1 MDKKWTEIII
11 EAFQNLGGDAKYSDL
26 YDEIESITGK
36 GRKVKD
42 FTPTVR
48 GAIETHSSDSTTF
61 NGTPGSDKDLFVSL
75 SGIGKGHWGVRKDK
89 DYNQSEVNLTASLE
103 EFEEGKQVLKKHLK
117 RERNSRLIKEAKKN
131 FINQHGSLH
140 CEACDFNFKDKYNIA
155 DVEFIEAHHLKPIS
169 ELKEGEK
176 TKIEDI
182 VMLCPNCHRM
192 IHKYRPWISEK
203 RDIKKILK

>member
-36 GRKVKD
+36 DRKVKD

-75 SGIGKGHWGVRKDK
+75 SELVKDIGG
-89 DYNQSEVNLTASLE
+89 S
-103 EFEEGKQVLKKHLK
+103 K
-117 RERNSRLIKEAKKN
+117 R
-131 FINQHGSLH
+131 
-140 CEACDFNFKDKYNIA
+140 
-155 DVEFIEAHHLKPIS
+155 
-169 ELKEGEK
+169 
-176 TKIEDI
+176 
-182 VMLCPNCHRM
+182 
-192 IHKYRPWISEK
+192 
-203 RDIKKILK
+203 

>member
-1 MDKKWTEIII
+1 M
-11 EAFQNLGGDAKYSDL
+11 
-26 YDEIESITGK
+26 
-36 GRKVKD
+36 VKD
-42 FTPTVR
+42 
-48 GAIETHSSDSTTF
+48 
-61 NGTPGSDKDLFVSL
+61 
-75 SGIGKGHWGVRKDK
+75 IGGVRKDK

-117 RERNSRLIKEAKKN
+117 RERNSRLIKEAKQN